1 MRGVLGI
8 MIERFF
14 KLVAVSTLLMI
25 AGPVSAD
32 SIQGIWN
39 PADNSADFS
48 WHVNNDGFLVISITN
63 NSNYSGMVTGF
74 QFDLGEGG
82 AIDHLVDVDGT
93 NRNGGWDHTTDA
105 GGCFTS
111 DCMIT
116 GQHFFNGRSN
126 MGIAPGATADF
137 RFFGDFVNLGDISNV
152 LVRFQRT
159 GRFGWGRDGGYG
171 CRMGCD
177 ASEVPEPGTLLMF
190 AAGLLGFGL
199 VARRRRLI

>member
-1 MRGVLGI
+1 
-8 MIERFF
+8 MIRQIS
-14 KLVAVSTLLMI
+14 KTIALLSLVAFS
-25 AGPVSAD
+25 APASAD

-39 PADNSADFS
+39 PGDNAADFS
-48 WHVNNDGFLVISITN
+48 WHVNSDGFLVISITN

-82 AIDHLVDVDGT
+82 HIDHLVDVDGT
-93 NRNGGWDHTTDA
+93 SRNGGWDHSTDA

-126 MGIAPGATADF
+126 MGISPGATADF

-159 GRFGWGRDGGYG
+159 GEYGWGRDGGYG

-190 AAGLLGFGL
+190 AAGLLGFGF